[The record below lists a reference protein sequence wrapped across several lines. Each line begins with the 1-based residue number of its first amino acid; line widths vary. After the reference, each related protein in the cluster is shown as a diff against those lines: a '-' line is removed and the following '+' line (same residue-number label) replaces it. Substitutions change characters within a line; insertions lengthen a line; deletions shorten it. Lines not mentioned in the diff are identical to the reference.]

1 MNETASRGGPIG
13 GMETCSVDLNGQ
25 PVHVGIRRGRSD
37 WRPLLIFNG
46 IGANLELLTPL
57 VEALTDREIVVF
69 DVPGVGGSPAP
80 LLPYRFTTLASLT
93 DRLTRQLGYSEQLDV
108 LGVSWG
114 GALAQQFAYQYAAR
128 CRHLILASS
137 SPGAIMVPGR
147 LSVLSKLLSPRRYTD
162 PEYLQRIGGH
172 IYGGAYRRNAG
183 LLREH
188 SRHMRSPGGRG
199 YLYQLFAAWGWTS
212 FPWLRFIRQPTLI
225 MHGSD
230 DPLVPLINAKIL
242 AACIPKAQLHVV
254 EDGHLFLLTRA
265 REVASVMQRFLTG
278 NAS

>member
-1 MNETASRGGPIG
+1 MNDTASRSDRVV

-25 PVHVGIRRGRSD
+25 RLHVGIRRGRTD
-37 WRPLLIFNG
+37 WPPLLIFNG

-57 VEALTDREIVVF
+57 VEALTGREIIVF

-93 DRLTRQLGYSEQLDV
+93 DRLTRRLGYSEQLDV

-114 GALAQQFAYQYAAR
+114 GALAQQFAYQYASR

-147 LSVLSKLLSPRRYTD
+147 WSVISKLLSPRRYTD

-172 IYGGAYRRNAG
+172 IYGGMYRRDAG

-188 SRHMRSPGGRG
+188 SRHIRSPGGWG
-199 YLYQLFAAWGWTS
+199 YFYQLFAAWGWTS
-212 FPWLRFIRQPTLI
+212 LPWLRFIRQPTLI

-230 DPLVPLINAKIL
+230 DPLVPLINAKML
-242 AACIPKAQLHVV
+242 AAGIPKARLHVV
-254 EDGHLFLLTRA
+254 DDGHLFLLTRA
-265 REVASVMQRFLTG
+265 REVASVMENFL
-278 NAS
+278 AQEVS